1 MKKFLLTA
9 VTLGVRALPAMAA
22 DLAPVYKEQV
32 AWSWTGFYFGGS
44 VGGGWM
50 TSDSTESVT
59 SSFCNTSFAGCSPT
73 FFGPVTSRALVA
85 GIPGSLNTTQAGFL
99 AGVQAG
105 YNWQIG
111 RYVLGFETDIS
122 GTSISGSS
130 SYSNQAGIAGFPG
143 FSIAAYG
150 TQSEKLNYLGT
161 VRGRA
166 GYLVTD
172 PLLAYV
178 TGGFAYG
185 DASSSLSLGTNLV
198 PGCGG
203 GPLPSAATCQ
213 SATGETSS
221 SSRAG
226 WTLGG
231 GLEWMFARNFTV
243 KGEYLYYDFGSVSYA
258 GPSVVNVV
266 SGSGP
271 FYGASTAANASFKG
285 SIVRVGL
292 NFKL

>member
-1 MKKFLLTA
+1 MKTFLLTA
-9 VTLGVRALPAMAA
+9 VTLGVMALPAMAA

-50 TSDSTESVT
+50 TDNSTEAAT
-59 SSFCNTSFAGCSPT
+59 STSCNPLFCSPLVI
-73 FFGPVTSRALVA
+73 GAAGNALAA
-85 GIPGSLNTTQAGFL
+85 GIPGALNTTQAGFL
-99 AGVQAG
+99 AGAQAG
-105 YNWQIG
+105 YNWQWG
-111 RYVLGFETDIS
+111 RYVLGIETDLS

-130 SYSNQAGIAGFPG
+130 SFSNQVPTVGGFN
-143 FSIAAYG
+143 IAAYG
-150 TQSEKLNYLGT
+150 TQTEKLNYLGT

-185 DASSSLSLGTNLV
+185 DASSSQSLGTSV
-198 PGCGG
+198 V
-203 GPLPSAATCQ
+203 PLPFTIQ
-213 SATGETSS
+213 SATGESSS

-226 WTLGG
+226 WTIGG

-243 KGEYLYYDFGSVSYA
+243 KGEYLYYDFGSVSYP
-258 GPSVVNVV
+258 GPSVLTSFGGV
-266 SGSGP
+266 P
-271 FYGASTAANASFKG
+271 IYGATTSATAAFKG
-285 SIVRVGL
+285 SIARVGL

>member
-1 MKKFLLTA
+1 MRKLLFATVMIGALVA
-9 VTLGVRALPAMAA
+9 VPAMAA
-22 DLAPVYKEQV
+22 DLAPVYKEQAV
-32 AWSWTGFYFGGS
+32 WTWTGFYFGGS

-50 TSDSTESVT
+50 TNSATETVT
-59 SSFCNTSFAGCSPT
+59 STSCEPLVCALIGPAGS
-73 FFGPVTSRALVA
+73 ALAA
-85 GIPGSLNTTQAGFL
+85 GVPGALSTTRAGFL

-105 YNWQIG
+105 YNWQWG
-111 RYVLGFETDIS
+111 RYVLGVETDIS

-130 SYSNQAGIAGFPG
+130 SFSNQAP
-143 FSIAAYG
+143 IAAPFSVAAFG
-150 TQSEKLNYLGT
+150 AQSEKLDYFGT
-161 VRGRA
+161 IRGRA

-185 DASSSLSLGTNLV
+185 DATSSTSLGTTLV
-198 PGCGG
+198 PGC
-203 GPLPSAATCQ
+203 LPGVGCLQAP
-213 SATGETSS
+213 TGETSS

-226 WTLGG
+226 WTIGG

-243 KGEYLYYDFGSVSYA
+243 KGEYLYYDFGSVSYP
-258 GPSVVNVV
+258 GPSVLNSFAGV
-266 SGSGP
+266 GL
-271 FYGASTAANASFKG
+271 YGATTSATAAFKG

>member
-9 VTLGVRALPAMAA
+9 VTLGAMALPAMAA

-50 TSDSTESVT
+50 TDNSTESVT
-59 SSFCNTSFAGCSPT
+59 STYCNPTFNGCSPA
-73 FFGPVTSRALVA
+73 FFGPVTSRAFA
-85 GIPGSLNTTQAGFL
+85 AAIPGGLNTSQAGFL

-130 SYSNQAGIAGFPG
+130 SFSNQATIAGFPG
-143 FSIAAYG
+143 FSVVAYG

-166 GYLVTD
+166 GYLVMD
-172 PLLAYV
+172 PLLAYA

-185 DASSSLSLGTNLV
+185 DASSSLSLGTNFAQ
-198 PGCGG
+198 GCV
-203 GPLPSAATCQ
+203 AAGFTTSCQ
-213 SATGETSS
+213 SATGESSS

-226 WTLGG
+226 WTVGG

-243 KGEYLYYDFGSVSYA
+243 KGEYLYYDFGSVSFA
-258 GPSVVNVV
+258 GPSVVAAVPGV
-266 SGSGP
+266 AP
-271 FYGASTAANASFKG
+271 FYGASTAASSSFKG

>member
-1 MKKFLLTA
+1 MKKLLLTA
-9 VTLGVRALPAMAA
+9 VTLGLMALPAMAA
-22 DLAPVYKEQV
+22 DLAPVYKEQPV
-32 AWSWTGFYFGGS
+32 WSWTGFYFGGT

-50 TSDSTESVT
+50 TSNSTEAVT
-59 SSFCNTSFAGCSPT
+59 STSCNPPFCSQLVIGPAGN
-73 FFGPVTSRALVA
+73 ALAA
-85 GIPGSLNTTQAGFL
+85 GIPGALNTTKAGFL
-99 AGVQAG
+99 AGAQVG
-105 YNWQIG
+105 YNWQWG
-111 RYVLGFETDIS
+111 RYVLGIETDLS

-130 SYSNQAGIAGFPG
+130 SFSNQVSTVGG

-150 TQSEKLNYLGT
+150 TQSEKLDYLGT

-166 GYLVTD
+166 GFLVTD

-185 DASSSLSLGTNLV
+185 DASSSQSLGTSIV
-198 PGCGG
+198 
-203 GPLPSAATCQ
+203 PLPGFSIQ
-213 SATGETSS
+213 SATGESSS

-226 WTLGG
+226 WTIGG

-243 KGEYLYYDFGSVSYA
+243 KGEYLYYDFGSVSYP
-258 GPSVVNVV
+258 GPSVLSSFAAV
-266 SGSGP
+266 P
-271 FYGASTAANASFKG
+271 IYGATTSATAAFKG